1 MNTADKTIQT
11 KKLSRPGAAAAR
23 NLRVVQDLRAA
34 EERRRQAYRQQLDD
48 AERAAALGQSRL
60 RRVEREQ
67 RNELDRHVVRLLGR
81 MALAT
86 LKLQGM
92 SGSLLQAVDL
102 QSWKSEDLALL
113 KSLLTM
119 ENSDLR
125 DHQDVQANTPV
136 LSADV
141 SALSL

>member
-125 DHQDVQANTPV
+125 DHQNVQANTPV